1 MKIEQI
7 HLSLIMPST
16 GTVDS
21 AGYDLHMP
29 EAGVIEPGQT
39 KKVLLGFAS
48 EVPKG
53 YAALLMPRSGAG
65 SKGISLANTIGLIDA
80 DYRGEWMAALH
91 LDAEVA
97 DKPFHWEAGDRL
109 LQFVLIPIFKPVL
122 WKVSSVQQS
131 DRGTG
136 GFGSTGK

>member
-21 AGYDLHMP
+21 AGYDLYMP

-53 YAALLMPRSGAG
+53 YGALLMPRSGAG

-80 DYRGEWMAALH
+80 DYRGEWMAVMH
-91 LDAEVA
+91 LDAEVT

-109 LQFVLIPIFKPVL
+109 LQFVLVPIFKPAL
-122 WKVSSVQQS
+122 EKVDSVQQS
-131 DRGTG
+131 GRGAG